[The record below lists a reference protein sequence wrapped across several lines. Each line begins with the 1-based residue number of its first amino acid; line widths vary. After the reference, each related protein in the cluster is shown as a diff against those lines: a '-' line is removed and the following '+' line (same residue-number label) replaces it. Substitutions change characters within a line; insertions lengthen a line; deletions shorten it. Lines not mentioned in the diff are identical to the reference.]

1 MEQFQATN
9 STDLI
14 YLTNTYTTYICVC
27 VYTYVFILSLYMVN
41 YNLTSITVFLI
52 VSDTGKERGEE
63 ERKGR
68 RKRGKESQTMVK
80 MVT

>member
-27 VYTYVFILSLYMVN
+27 VYTYLFILSLYMVN

-52 VSDTGKERGEE
+52 VSYTGKERGEE